1 MKKVFTNKDG
11 TCRKWLTHCNQ
22 RHALFCFVCLA
33 FSKPTDS
40 SRFITGMS
48 DWRHVHQRAEEHEKS
63 IAHRACA
70 EAYFLN
76 CSKADINTLL
86 RGRQLTVHREQIK
99 RRRQVLD
106 RVVEVVRVIGK
117 RGLSYRQEQNE
128 AAYTLEDNS
137 LDHGNFLELITLLG
151 KYDVALKEHLSEVIE
166 KSKNSMNQH
175 QAQEAEVPLS
185 LYCLSQLSTQ

>member
-1 MKKVFTNKDG
+1 
-11 TCRKWLTHCNQ
+11 
-22 RHALFCFVCLA
+22 
-33 FSKPTDS
+33 
-40 SRFITGMS
+40 MS

-117 RGLSYRQEQNE
+117 RGLSYRQEENE
-128 AAYTLEDNS
+128 AAYLLLTLEDNS
-137 LDHGNFLELITLLG
+137 LDHGNLFL
-151 KYDVALKEHLSEVIE
+151 
-166 KSKNSMNQH
+166 N
-175 QAQEAEVPLS
+175 LS
-185 LYCLSQLSTQ
+185 LYWGNMMCLERASQ